1 MSRHFVIIGLG
12 RLGSAMVGTLLSL
25 GHEVL
30 GIDSDENLVQ
40 NLSDKLPHAHLIAAD
55 ATDESVLHDLN
66 VGHFDAAAV
75 VIGEDM
81 EASILATAN
90 LKELGV
96 PFVVSRALD
105 RLHARVLERVGA
117 DRIIEPEK
125 DMGAQLARTMA
136 SPTVMDYVDLGEDE
150 ALAEAKVPR
159 KWVGKSLADLHL
171 YRKSGLTV
179 LALER
184 KESGGTIPSGDTV
197 LQEGDVL
204 VIGGPKKNLDKF
216 LADSDLHRA

>member
-1 MSRHFVIIGLG
+1 MSRHYVVIGLG
-12 RLGSAMVGTLLSL
+12 RLGSAMIGTLASL

-30 GIDSDENLVQ
+30 GIDSDETLVQ
-40 NLSDKLPHAHLIAAD
+40 ALSDEFPHAHLISGD
-55 ATDESVLHDLN
+55 ATDESILRDLN

-90 LKELGV
+90 VKELGV
-96 PFVVSRALD
+96 PFVVARAISG
-105 RLHARVLERVGA
+105 LHARVLEKRGA
-117 DRIIEPEK
+117 DRVIEPEK

-136 SPTVMDYVDLGEDE
+136 SPVVMDYVDLGGDE
-150 ALAEAKVPR
+150 AMIEAKVPER
-159 KWVGKSLADLHL
+159 WVGQSLADLHL

-184 KESGGTIPSGDTV
+184 KESGGTIPTGDTV
-197 LQEGDVL
+197 LQEGDVV

-216 LADSDLHRA
+216 LESSDLNRA

>member
-96 PFVVSRALD
+96 PFVVTRALD

-184 KESGGTIPSGDTV
+184 KETGGTIPSGDTV

>member
-1 MSRHFVIIGLG
+1 M
-12 RLGSAMVGTLLSL
+12 
-25 GHEVL
+25 
-30 GIDSDENLVQ
+30 
-40 NLSDKLPHAHLIAAD
+40 
-55 ATDESVLHDLN
+55 
-66 VGHFDAAAV
+66 GHFDAAAV
-75 VIGEDM
+75 VIGENM
-81 EASILATAN
+81 EASILATTN

-96 PFVVSRALD
+96 PFVVARALD

-136 SPTVMDYVDLGEDE
+136 SPTVMDYVNLGADE

-204 VIGGPKKNLDKF
+204 VIGAPRRTSISSWRTPTSTGHDDPG
-216 LADSDLHRA
+216 SRAQTTEEGAVPIGIISA